1 MDGVQSI
8 PLSAF
13 VATLLLK
20 KRVVTAIEIVSLIN
34 EVSRNCD
41 IYVDDDD
48 FEILSCCVE
57 VSENGNDFKI
67 KDDLNY
73 DSIVFVVSDVL
84 KEKIEI
90 ENLGCNFNKTAV
102 SVRGYLKMCSLKL
115 FDYYNIDKGKEDDYR
130 YVRRLRRDGKRVC

>member
-48 FEILSCCVE
+48 FEIFIDNMYKYLTTELNTEFSQLKAAFID
-57 VSENGNDFKI
+57 ENDTINWVNEF
-67 KDDLNY
+67 
-73 DSIVFVVSDVL
+73 SQF
-84 KEKIEI
+84 
-90 ENLGCNFNKTAV
+90 
-102 SVRGYLKMCSLKL
+102 
-115 FDYYNIDKGKEDDYR
+115 
-130 YVRRLRRDGKRVC
+130 RDI